1 MIAYIEGKV
10 IKKELTYVV
19 ILVNN
24 IGYEI
29 VMTSYLLNKTQVND
43 SIEIHTYLHVRE
55 DAWQL
60 YGFSSWEEK
69 DYFTLL
75 LSVSGIG
82 PRVGMGIISNSSI
95 EKLNT
100 AIKNENIAYLTT
112 LPGIGKKTA
121 QRMILELKEKVS
133 KLVSIEDSGSPNID
147 YNNVVTE
154 ALLSLGYQMS
164 EIEKVYRKV
173 IKDNPQGDDTLLIKE
188 ALKLLA
194 RV

>member
-43 SIEIHTYLHVRE
+43 SIEIYTYLHVRE

-173 IKDNPQGDDTLLIKE
+173 IKDNPQVDDTLLIKE